1 MTEGSR
7 IRRGNRAAQAEERQ
21 IMKKSVEI
29 GGPGVKGRVRLC
41 NVKQD
46 GSASATEWIGR
57 NRGQRDEERMGGFCQ
72 T

>member
-7 IRRGNRAAQAEERQ
+7 IRRGHRAAQAEARQ

-41 NVKQD
+41 NVKHD
-46 GSASATEWIGR
+46 GSASATE
-57 NRGQRDEERMGGFCQ
+57 
-72 T
+72 